1 MKKYVALLAAIAIV
15 FSSSA
20 CGKKKD
26 KTEETTAPSDTVSAS
41 TESQSNGPLTFQAGK
56 VVFLDPSG
64 SGILKGV
71 KISGNRAGDEINK
84 KDPALDGVRCIFELN
99 EWVDFY
105 PDTDKTAGIEVWV
118 FAHKGNANV
127 YKDAEF
133 SMNMDGY
140 IINLSLMKDED
151 PDLPWG
157 SICLNPDSVEPGVY
171 DFVFVYNGSAFAGMA
186 VRFYAE
192 KELEPKSDAELEN
205 LMKGF

>member
-1 MKKYVALLAAIAIV
+1 MKKYVALLAAVAIV

-41 TESQSNGPLTFQAGK
+41 TESPSNGPLTFQAGK
-56 VVFLDPSG
+56 VVFLDSSG

-118 FAHKGNANV
+118 FEHKGNANV
-127 YKDAEF
+127 YRDAEF

-192 KELEPKSDAELEN
+192 KELEPRSDAELEN

>member
-1 MKKYVALLAAIAIV
+1 MKRYVALLAAVAIV
-15 FSSSA
+15 FSSA

-26 KTEETTAPSDTVSAS
+26 KTDESTAPSDTVSVS
-41 TESQSNGPLTFQAGK
+41 TENNGSGPVAFQAGK
-56 VVFLDPSG
+56 VMLLDTSAAG
-64 SGILKGV
+64 TLRGV
-71 KISGNRAGDEINK
+71 KISGNRAGSEINK

-118 FAHKGNANV
+118 FEHKGNANV
-127 YKDAEF
+127 YRDAEF

-192 KELEPKSDAELEN
+192 NELEPKSDAELEN